1 MLSPVS
7 CCALVRSPPT
17 GNSYVLT
24 SSSPSGLCSQ
34 EEQCSSNEEEEEE
47 AVHQVEFFP
56 VLCLSGVTSVTF
68 CSKVIDPVPVHIFDV
83 AHVTFLQLYHAR
95 APRLHM
101 RKRRTEECLLMNRTA
116 HYSPD
121 VSLVYLARE
130 NNTLSSIFVRR
141 HNQHTRRKELA
152 T

>member
-56 VLCLSGVTSVTF
+56 VLCLSGITSVTF
-68 CSKVIDPVPVHIFDV
+68 CSKVIDPCIS
-83 AHVTFLQLYHAR
+83 LML
-95 APRLHM
+95 
-101 RKRRTEECLLMNRTA
+101 RT
-116 HYSPD
+116 
-121 VSLVYLARE
+121 
-130 NNTLSSIFVRR
+130 
-141 HNQHTRRKELA
+141 
-152 T
+152 